1 MSAAGMLPAGR
12 SKQYTF
18 NKRNQNRLFS
28 KRKGMKNP
36 IEHLNKVF
44 DSRIR
49 LGIMSA
55 LMVNTAINFN
65 ELKELIEVTD
75 GNLASHLKTLEE
87 NGFIK
92 VQKGFI
98 GRKTNTTYSVTR
110 AGEKAFKQHLDALEQ
125 MIKSIN

>member
-1 MSAAGMLPAGR
+1 
-12 SKQYTF
+12 
-18 NKRNQNRLFS
+18 
-28 KRKGMKNP
+28 MKNP
-36 IEHLNKVF
+36 IENLNKVF

-55 LMVNTAINFN
+55 LLVNEDVNFN
-65 ELKELIEVTD
+65 ELKELIQVTD

-87 NGFIK
+87 SSYIK

-98 GRKTNTTYSVTR
+98 GRKTNTTYRVTK

-125 MIKSIN
+125 MIRSLE

>member
-1 MSAAGMLPAGR
+1 M
-12 SKQYTF
+12 
-18 NKRNQNRLFS
+18 
-28 KRKGMKNP
+28 NP
-36 IEHLNKVF
+36 IKDLNKIF

-55 LMVNTAINFN
+55 VMVNAAVNFN
-65 ELKELIEVTD
+65 DLKELINVTD

-92 VQKGFI
+92 VKKGFI
-98 GRKTNTTYSVTR
+98 GRKTNTTYSVTKP
-110 AGEKAFKQHLDALEQ
+110 GEKAFKSHLDALED